1 MRNRIIRGLVLAG
14 CVSAALG
21 WKSIDNGLTLTADSR
36 LWIEG
41 TSNVKNF
48 KCTSKEVQATVDAG
62 ADAVRAVL
70 GGEKAVTGVQLTV
83 AEKSLDCGSG
93 TMNGHMLEALKTK
106 EHPDIG
112 FKLVSYDLA
121 AADSGR
127 AGTLNGVLTINGVDK
142 TIALP
147 VKLTAGS
154 AGELRVTGKY
164 ELDMKDYGV
173 KPPSLMLGTMRVGE
187 KVTVNFDLLLKS

>member
-1 MRNRIIRGLVLAG
+1 MRNRIFKGLVLAG
-14 CVSAALG
+14 CVSTALG

-41 TSNVKNF
+41 TSTVKNF
-48 KCTSKEVQATVDAG
+48 KCTSKAVQATVDAG

-70 GGEKAVTGVQLTV
+70 AGEKAVAAVQLTV
-83 AEKSLDCGSG
+83 PEKSLDCGNG
-93 TMNGHMLEALKTK
+93 TMNGHMLEALKEK
-106 EHPDIG
+106 EHADIG
-112 FKLVSYDLA
+112 FKLVSYELA
-121 AADSGR
+121 SADSGR
-127 AGTLNGVLTINGVDK
+127 TGTLNGVLSINGVDK

-173 KPPSLMLGTMRVGE
+173 KPPSLMLGTMKVGP